1 MKKMV
6 LIAGLLSG
14 CVYNV
19 PPPQFAPDHP
29 GNPEAQSAPL
39 PSLSRSLAAYDPAAG
54 PDPEA
59 PEMDHE
65 AMGRGSMKGMDDGS
79 MKGMDDGSMKGMDH
93 GSMKDMD
100 KDKMKGMDH
109 GNMKGM
115 DQSATQDQPGAMKG
129 MDHGA
134 MEQGSKMAADD
145 SAKKSGDGSMKG
157 MDPDTMKKMDKDKM
171 EGMDHGSMKGMDHGA
186 HWMAPKEA
194 AARKNPVKADA
205 ASISRGNK
213 LFETNC
219 VTCHGKEGRGDG
231 PAAAALNPKPADLKA
246 MAGRH
251 SDGDYAWKIAN
262 GRGAMPPW
270 KGVLDDKQI
279 WDVVN
284 FVQSLGGGKKSEA
297 PHDPSKH
304 KH

>member
-1 MKKMV
+1 MTKTV

-14 CVYNV
+14 CVYNIS
-19 PPPQFAPDHP
+19 PPQFASDHP
-29 GNPEAQSAPL
+29 GNPEAQAAPL

-59 PEMDHE
+59 PEIDHE
-65 AMGRGSMKGMDDGS
+65 AMGHGS

-93 GSMKDMD
+93 GA
-100 KDKMKGMDH
+100 MDH
-109 GNMKGM
+109 GSMRGMKS
-115 DQSATQDQPGAMKG
+115 DSR
-129 MDHGA
+129 
-134 MEQGSKMAADD
+134 MAADD
-145 SAKKSGDGSMKG
+145 RSKKT
-157 MDPDTMKKMDKDKM
+157 DPESKKAM
-171 EGMDHGSMKGMDHGA
+171 EHGSMKGMDYGA
-186 HWMAPKEA
+186 HWMAPPEA

-205 ASISRGNK
+205 ASVSRGK
-213 LFETNC
+213 QLFQSSC
-219 VTCHGKEGRGDG
+219 ATCHGASGRGDG
-231 PAAAALNPKPADLKA
+231 PVGKALDPKPADLTA
-246 MAGRH
+246 MAGHH

-284 FVQSLGGGKKSEA
+284 FVQSLGGKKSEA
-297 PHDPSKH
+297 PHHSKH